1 MAVKKTNH
9 PECQYCQS
17 RFQSVFCDLKGEE
30 LDALN
35 LQKGC
40 STLKKGQVIFSEG
53 AFPKG
58 LFCVN
63 SGKIKV
69 SQLGHE
75 GREQIMRLAKEGDVV
90 GYRAL
95 LSGEK
100 YSSSAKALV
109 ESSICFIPRDTFFH
123 LIEKNTNLSMGML
136 KMISHD
142 LKEAEHKITNL
153 AQKPNRERL
162 AEALLF
168 LKETYGF
175 ESDGATINVTL
186 SREEISNLVG
196 TATETTIR
204 MLSEFKKDKMIDF
217 IGKKIRLLNTKEIIR
232 TADICD

>member
-1 MAVKKTNH
+1 MA
-9 PECQYCQS
+9 
-17 RFQSVFCDLKGEE
+17 
-30 LDALN
+30 
-35 LQKGC
+35 
-40 STLKKGQVIFSEG
+40 
-53 AFPKG
+53 
-58 LFCVN
+58 
-63 SGKIKV
+63 
-69 SQLGHE
+69 
-75 GREQIMRLAKEGDVV
+75 
-90 GYRAL
+90 
-95 LSGEK
+95 
-100 YSSSAKALV
+100 
-109 ESSICFIPRDTFFH
+109 
-123 LIEKNTNLSMGML
+123 ML

>member
-1 MAVKKTNH
+1 MAVKKLST
-9 PECQYCQS
+9 PECHHCQA
-17 RFQSVFCDLKGEE
+17 RFKSVFCDLHGEE

-40 STLKKGQVIFSEG
+40 NTFKKGQEIFKEG
-53 AFPKG
+53 FFPKG
-58 LFCVN
+58 LFCIN
-63 SGKIKV
+63 SGKIKI
-69 SQLGHE
+69 SQLGNE
-75 GREQIMRLAKEGDVV
+75 GKEQIVRFAKEGDVI

-100 YSSSAKALV
+100 YSGSAKALA
-109 ESSICFIPRDTFFH
+109 ESSVCFIPRDTFFT

-136 KMISHD
+136 KLISHD

-175 ESDGATINVTL
+175 ENDGATINVIL

-204 MLSEFKKDKMIDF
+204 LLSEFKKDKLIDF
-217 IGKKIRLLNTKEIIR
+217 VGKKIRFLNTKELIR
-232 TADICD
+232 TAEIFD